1 MKDCLFKAVFNTSH
15 RGNIM
20 QNSEMKLSEMEP
32 KTSKNKKFKLS
43 MPHSYV
49 IMGIILIAVSLL
61 TYIIPAG
68 EFKRVEDPETQRQ
81 IVVPGSY
88 QHVEQ
93 SPVSIF
99 DITTSIYEGMIR
111 GSEIIFYV
119 FISYGFIFMLTKTGA
134 FDSGVGALVRKT
146 KGKEI
151 LIIPVFMIM
160 FGLMGATFGMYEE
173 SYGYIPLM
181 MGIMIAL
188 GYDAIVGLAVVYIGV
203 ATGFAAALTNPFT
216 IGIAQSIAEVPMY
229 SGIGY
234 RTIIFVCFMTLSIS
248 YVMRYAR
255 KIKANPEKSIVKDVN
270 FAFLSE
276 TSSNDLV
283 NLKFTTRHK
292 ISLILFALTIFTLVF
307 GTAKY
312 QWYLKEL
319 SGVLIISMIIIGLVN
334 KLNFSRI
341 SDVFI
346 EACKNATFGVL
357 IIGMAN
363 AVLVV
368 LEKGLIIDSIVYYT
382 ASTIDGVSPHI
393 AGSAMLVIQTVLNF
407 FLYSASAQAVTSMPI
422 MVPLADVLELN
433 RQIAVLAFQ
442 LGDGF
447 ANMIWPNSVAVICGI
462 ACIPMDRWYKF
473 LWPLFISIFALE
485 IMFVIIAV
493 AINFGP

>member
-1 MKDCLFKAVFNTSH
+1 MSK
-15 RGNIM
+15 
-20 QNSEMKLSEMEP
+20 SEVELSEVNQS
-32 KTSKNKKFKLS
+32 SKNKKIKFS

-49 IMGIILIAVSLL
+49 IMGIILIVVSLL

-68 EFKRVEDPETQRQ
+68 EFKRVDDPVTQRQ
-81 IVVPGSY
+81 VVLPGSY

-93 SPVSIF
+93 TPVSIF
-99 DITTSIYEGMIR
+99 DITTSMYEGMIR

-119 FISYGFIFMLTKTGA
+119 FFSYGFIFMLTKTGA
-134 FDSGVGALVRKT
+134 FNSGVGALVRKT

-151 LIIPVFMIM
+151 LIIPVFMVM

-216 IGIAQSIAEVPMY
+216 IGIAQSIADVPMF

-234 RTIIFVCFMTLSIS
+234 RIIIFVCFMTLSIS
-248 YVMRYAR
+248 YVMHYAR

-270 FAFLSE
+270 FSFLSDA
-276 TSSNDLV
+276 SSNDLV
-283 NLKFTTRHK
+283 NLTFTTRHK
-292 ISLILFALTIFTLVF
+292 ISIILFAFTISTLVF

-319 SGVLIISMIIIGLVN
+319 AGVLIIAMIIIGLVN
-334 KLNFSRI
+334 KLNFSQI
-341 SDVFI
+341 SEVFI

-368 LEKGLIIDSIVYYT
+368 LEKGHIIDSIVHYT
-382 ASTIDGVSPHI
+382 ASTIDGVSPHV
-393 AGSAMLVIQTVLNF
+393 AASSMLVLQTILNF

-422 MVPLADVLELN
+422 MVPLADVLEVN

-473 LWPLFISIFALE
+473 LWPLFLFIFTLE
-485 IMFVIIAV
+485 IVFVIIAV
-493 AINFGP
+493 VINYGP